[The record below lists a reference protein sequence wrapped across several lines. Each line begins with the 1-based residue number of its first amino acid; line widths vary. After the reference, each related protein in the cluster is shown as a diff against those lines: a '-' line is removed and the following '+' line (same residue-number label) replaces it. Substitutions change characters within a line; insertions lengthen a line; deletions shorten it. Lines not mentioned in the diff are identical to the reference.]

1 MNNFTKELMSIYMDF
16 LLALL
21 AIMLHE
27 EKTNNAVLV
36 QIIPYDDEEIL
47 LLKAQDDDEEILLL
61 KAQDDD
67 EEILL
72 LKAQDDDEEI
82 LLEPKVWYCPQAILV

>member
-1 MNNFTKELMSIYMDF
+1 
-16 LLALL
+16 
-21 AIMLHE
+21 
-27 EKTNNAVLV
+27 
-36 QIIPYDDEEIL
+36 
-47 LLKAQDDDEEILLL
+47 LLL

>member
-27 EKTNNAVLV
+27 EKTNHAVLV
-36 QIIPYDDEEIL
+36 QIIPYEEEIL